1 MRNDTDIRKEAY
13 RRILKRE
20 LCWWLVAIAGGLLLA
35 GVFSGSGIVNLFLHG
50 FQGIGSCW
58 AGIICLVVTGY
69 IAYSLLGILREKRK
83 LIGHGIQ
90 AEAVVTAIQKEIDV
104 EEGGEAFVAVYEF
117 TLPGGRKWKVKEQ
130 LNGSQAGLLGLIEV
144 GSRVPVFVDRDH
156 PYKFYL
162 YTHLLVRQFYEE
174 DKTFVNSLEKLKRQG
189 TNVGNIGEAILRH
202 QERGQRVFRSRRKW
216 RWLPSAI
223 VAFVMVLVTAFGYII
238 YNRFEAY
245 VLVSDLNLPPGF
257 SYYNAY
263 ATELHEYLPGN
274 NRWSYTDEDGY
285 EDWTSSWRFTDKC
298 KRPMFV
304 VWGTQGL
311 THTRTTSML
320 MIPESYRDRL
330 DEFIY
335 DMNADLKPKLQKLL
349 KGFAPRTGLCIL
361 SPVLKDTMQIE
372 GGGYW
377 PLLTLGGACA
387 TAAAEIRLKA
397 SGVNPDTLRVDKT
410 TMFYY
415 ATIEA
420 VSDRDT
426 LATDAVTRIA
436 GGVERFGVLYASV
449 GIQGFRLTSARS
461 TPLNQATPF
470 AMASLLGRLMRYKD
484 HLFRELPDI
493 YETQDYLELTLKD
506 KRWITYYTL
515 ACAEAGGRRVL
526 NVFALVGDHLLVIF
540 MEGADVS
547 EETLMKKAGELMLVA
562 KDNLP

>member
-1 MRNDTDIRKEAY
+1 
-13 RRILKRE
+13 
-20 LCWWLVAIAGGLLLA
+20 
-35 GVFSGSGIVNLFLHG
+35 
-50 FQGIGSCW
+50 
-58 AGIICLVVTGY
+58 
-69 IAYSLLGILREKRK
+69 
-83 LIGHGIQ
+83 
-90 AEAVVTAIQKEIDV
+90 
-104 EEGGEAFVAVYEF
+104 
-117 TLPGGRKWKVKEQ
+117 
-130 LNGSQAGLLGLIEV
+130 
-144 GSRVPVFVDRDH
+144 
-156 PYKFYL
+156 
-162 YTHLLVRQFYEE
+162 
-174 DKTFVNSLEKLKRQG
+174 
-189 TNVGNIGEAILRH
+189 
-202 QERGQRVFRSRRKW
+202 
-216 RWLPSAI
+216 
-223 VAFVMVLVTAFGYII
+223 
-238 YNRFEAY
+238 
-245 VLVSDLNLPPGF
+245 
-257 SYYNAY
+257 
-263 ATELHEYLPGN
+263 
-274 NRWSYTDEDGY
+274 
-285 EDWTSSWRFTDKC
+285 
-298 KRPMFV
+298 
-304 VWGTQGL
+304 
-311 THTRTTSML
+311 ML

-387 TAAAEIRLKA
+387 TAAAEIRLEA

-410 TMFYY
+410 TIFYY

-461 TPLNQATPF
+461 TPLNQATPL
-470 AMASLLGRLMRYKD
+470 ATASLLGRLMRYKD
-484 HLFRELPDI
+484 HLFREHPDI

-515 ACAEAGGRRVL
+515 ACAEVGGRRVL